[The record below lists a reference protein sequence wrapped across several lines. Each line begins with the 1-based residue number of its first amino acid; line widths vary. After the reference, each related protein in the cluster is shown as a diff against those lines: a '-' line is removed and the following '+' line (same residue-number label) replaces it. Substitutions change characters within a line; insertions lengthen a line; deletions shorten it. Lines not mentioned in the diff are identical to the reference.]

1 MPCSEFLY
9 TWKQITFINVHLH
22 QALRATACQ
31 VLRQWS
37 VKWNG
42 SNAQQSGNVFASNS
56 RLCRI
61 NLWSNPRGFSRG
73 EGGWSQLELTLYV
86 SFYLTK
92 TEILRVSDS
101 SWPSAN
107 NFCSSLHSQN
117 TTILDCFNS
126 YTHCKIYI
134 YLVISTFANRNVLRK
149 FFNHSS
155 CSFRQF
161 LPFETR
167 LSSQLRRAIKFA
179 RVLPVGNAEKSCLVS
194 NQSNCTIHLA
204 KQMLPI

>member
-1 MPCSEFLY
+1 VNHNAVNFNILRNCNPNIEKQNSREKAHEPALLLCSVDESPPR
-9 TWKQITFINVHLH
+9 LH

-31 VLRQWS
+31 VLGQWS
-37 VKWNG
+37 VKWKG
-42 SNAQQSGNVFASNS
+42 SNARQSGNVFASNS
-56 RLCRI
+56 RLCTI
-61 NLWSNPRGFSRG
+61 NLWSNPRGFARG

-107 NFCSSLHSQN
+107 NVCSSLHSQN
-117 TTILDCFNS
+117 TIILDCFNS

-149 FFNHSS
+149 LFNHSS
-155 CSFRQF
+155 CPFRQF

-167 LSSQLRRAIKFA
+167 LSSQLRRAI
-179 RVLPVGNAEKSCLVS
+179 
-194 NQSNCTIHLA
+194 
-204 KQMLPI
+204 

>member
-1 MPCSEFLY
+1 M
-9 TWKQITFINVHLH
+9 IAVGID
-22 QALRATACQ
+22 
-31 VLRQWS
+31 
-37 VKWNG
+37 
-42 SNAQQSGNVFASNS
+42 
-56 RLCRI
+56 
-61 NLWSNPRGFSRG
+61 
-73 EGGWSQLELTLYV
+73 

-101 SWPSAN
+101 SWRSGN

-117 TTILDCFNS
+117 PTTLDCFNS

-167 LSSQLRRAIKFA
+167 LSSQLRRAINFA
-179 RVLPVGNAEKSCLVS
+179 RVHCKLKRAETTPKMGP
-194 NQSNCTIHLA
+194 
-204 KQMLPI
+204 KR